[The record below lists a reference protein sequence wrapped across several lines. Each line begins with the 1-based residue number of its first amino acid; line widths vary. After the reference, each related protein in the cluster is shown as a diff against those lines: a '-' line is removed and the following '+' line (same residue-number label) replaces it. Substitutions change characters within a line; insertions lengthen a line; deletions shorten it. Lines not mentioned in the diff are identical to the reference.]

1 MQWPSVVAKM
11 ERRGGQEPTVPSY
24 LRQSPSPILTNL
36 CLDQR
41 RSVEVMVI
49 QL

>member
-24 LRQSPSPILTNL
+24 LRQSP
-36 CLDQR
+36 
-41 RSVEVMVI
+41 VEVMVI